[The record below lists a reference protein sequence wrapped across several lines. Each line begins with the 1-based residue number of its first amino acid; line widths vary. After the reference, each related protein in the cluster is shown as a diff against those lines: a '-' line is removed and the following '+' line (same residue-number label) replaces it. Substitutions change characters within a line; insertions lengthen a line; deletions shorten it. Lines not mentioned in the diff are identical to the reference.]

1 VPAGR
6 REKDKPST
14 HHRHTPT
21 ATLALLIVP
30 KDSMRFS
37 RIVVLCLAISPASA
51 FLWSTKPIALFPSSR
66 AHHRRAARRPLYMA
80 GEIIDTTKA
89 ALDALPLILAPTAAL
104 AAGAQGLGQKKTL
117 KEDETDTEMAL
128 DDIKQKISNA
138 DAQIAVS

>member
-1 VPAGR
+1 
-6 REKDKPST
+6 
-14 HHRHTPT
+14 
-21 ATLALLIVP
+21 
-30 KDSMRFS
+30 MRFS

-66 AHHRRAARRPLYMA
+66 ANHRRARRPLYMA

-128 DDIKQKISNA
+128 DDIKQKISNV
-138 DAQIAVS
+138 DTQIAVSVLLYCFLFSVDTSWLVANGSLIAS